1 MKKRKY
7 KCWVCGT
14 YYERDITLTYIR
26 WCSRECRFEY
36 CFPKAKKNLNKSRTQ
51 KKKKQREEL
60 KTLSEWKADL
70 QRLINWIVRKIDEDK
85 PCIARP
91 NSNGLMTAGHLYS
104 VGSYPALRYHLWNIH
119 KQSTHSN
126 SHLSGDTL
134 AYRNGI
140 EIRYGKDRL
149 ERINAL
155 PSHYPVL
162 KLTKDEIKSKINLA
176 KHIKKRL
183 EKGEVMTRDR
193 INNYLGIYKYG

>member
-126 SHLSGDTL
+126 SHLSGDTS
-134 AYRNGI
+134 AYRQGI
-140 EIRYGKDRL
+140 IIRYGESKL
-149 ERINAL
+149 EYIDSLRAK
-155 PSHYPVL
+155 YPVL
-162 KLTKDEIKSKINLA
+162 KLSIPEIKDKIVMA
-176 KHIKKRL
+176 KHIKSRL
-183 EKGEVMTRDR
+183 NKGEIITRDE
-193 INNYLGIYKYG
+193 INNELSIYK